1 MLTAALG
8 IVAVG
13 ALIYAVGFEESREA
27 AARAG
32 GGIKRGATS
41 SVAAGA
47 AGAGIGLQFGDQL
60 ITALVSEPGFALAAI
75 TGVLGSLGTGGYLGD
90 ITGVQFALIGFAV
103 FVGIYVVFGGD
114 D

>member
-8 IVAVG
+8 IIAIG

-32 GGIKRGATS
+32 GGIRRGATS

-47 AGAGIGLQFGDQL
+47 AGAGIGLQFGDQIL
-60 ITALVSEPGFALAAI
+60 NAVLAEPGFALAAI

-90 ITGVQFALIGFAV
+90 LTGVQFALIGFAV
-103 FVGIYVVFGGD
+103 FVGIYVVFGGGD
-114 D
+114 